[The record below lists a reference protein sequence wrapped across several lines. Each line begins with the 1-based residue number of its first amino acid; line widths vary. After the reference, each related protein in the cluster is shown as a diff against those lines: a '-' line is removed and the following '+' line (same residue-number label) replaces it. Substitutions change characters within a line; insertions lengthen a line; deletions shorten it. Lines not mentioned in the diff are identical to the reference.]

1 MADLINTLT
10 PAVNYSANELT
21 PTGYL
26 DATLNTIVYAHNYN
40 DLSNKPSINGVT
52 LKGDKTPVQLGLL
65 TAEDIPVTS
74 VNGQT
79 GDVSLSGSNLM
90 YNQNTTINEAIDNV
104 ADQIPTV
111 PVQTVN
117 GLTGNVVLTGNNV
130 NYDVGESINH
140 KIDDLAGQIVGS
152 GVSSVNG
159 KTGVVTLNGTDIQYD
174 VNKTINQAIDAV
186 AAQIPTVPV
195 QSVNNKTGSVILT
208 GDDIDYSEGVS
219 VNDQITTNTTA
230 IGDLSDLN
238 TSDNSN
244 LVEAVNEK
252 ATVVDLGRIDSTTK
266 TLTFSS
272 TVRFLIFA
280 FGGSDGRLGGYV
292 CFGRATTSFAQPI
305 LSAPTVTVTPNND
318 KIAITTS
325 TTNIYVSLVILSG
338 SPDDFVI
345 T

>member
-26 DATLNTIVYAHNYN
+26 DATLNTVVYAHNYN

-52 LKGDKTPVQLGLL
+52 LKGNKTPVQLGLL

-90 YNQNTTINEAIDNV
+90 YNQNTTINEAIDDV
-104 ADQIPTV
+104 AEQIPTV

-130 NYDVGESINH
+130 NYNVGESINH
-140 KIDDLAGQIVGS
+140 KIDELAGQIVGS

-174 VNKTINQAIDAV
+174 VNKNINQAIDAV

-195 QSVNNKTGSVILT
+195 QSVNNKIGSVILT

-219 VNDQITTNTTA
+219 VNDQISANTTVIGGLIYDVGDSISITNA
-230 IGDLSDLN
+230 IFTGYTSNSSQRVQFFIPLSKPLRSTITGANIEGDFTIYS
-238 TSDNSN
+238 
-244 LVEAVNEK
+244 VNASE
-252 ATVVDLGRIDSTTK
+252 VIVN
-266 TLTFSS
+266 SS
-272 TVRFLIFA
+272 TV
-280 FGGSDGRLGGYV
+280 GSW
-292 CFGRATTSFAQPI
+292 
-305 LSAPTVTVTPNND
+305 TVALKDNGVYFRYDLNSQMT
-318 KIAITTS
+318 
-325 TTNIYVSLVILSG
+325 TTNRSVVAVLFGTG
-338 SPDDFVI
+338 SKI
-345 T
+345 TFT

>member
-26 DATLNTIVYAHNYN
+26 DATLNTVVYAHNYN

-52 LKGDKTPVQLGLL
+52 LKGNKTPVQLGLL

-90 YNQNTTINEAIDNV
+90 YNQNTTINEAIDDV

-111 PVQTVN
+111 PVRTVN

-174 VNKTINQAIDAV
+174 VNKTINQAIDSV

-195 QSVNNKTGSVILT
+195 QSVNNKTGSVTLT
-208 GDDIDYSEGVS
+208 GDDIDYIEGVS
-219 VNDQITTNTTA
+219 VNDQISANTIA

-238 TSDNSN
+238 TSDKSS
-244 LVEAVNEK
+244 LVAAVNEVCNYGGLHNTAQTALDLNDLKTNDTANK
-252 ATVVDLGRIDSTTK
+252 AYHINMAYCSN
-266 TLTFSS
+266 
-272 TVRFLIFA
+272 
-280 FGGSDGRLGGYV
+280 
-292 CFGRATTSFAQPI
+292 
-305 LSAPTVTVTPNND
+305 APTNSGTCLLEVIKPASNGAMVLQR
-318 KIAITTS
+318 
-325 TTNIYVSLVILSG
+325 TTNYGSLGQTHIRFYLNSTWTNWIQI
-338 SPDDFVI
+338 SQ
-345 T
+345 

>member
-26 DATLNTIVYAHNYN
+26 DATLNTVVYAHNYN

-52 LKGDKTPVQLGLL
+52 LKGNKTAVQLGLL

-74 VNGQT
+74 INGQT
-79 GDVSLSGSNLM
+79 GDVLLSGSNLM
-90 YNQNTTINEAIDNV
+90 YNQNTTINEAIDEV

-174 VNKTINQAIDAV
+174 VNKNINQAIDAV

-238 TSDNSN
+238 TSDKSS
-244 LVEAVNEK
+244 LVGAVNEVNGK
-252 ATVVDLGRIDSTTK
+252 FK
-266 TLTFSS
+266 T
-272 TVRFLIFA
+272 FA
-280 FGGSDGRLGGYV
+280 FSG
-292 CFGRATTSFAQPI
+292 TTNSHGN
-305 LSAPTVTVTPNND
+305 LSLTGV
-318 KIAITTS
+318 AITAIAVGANCNLSSVHVTIGKNS
-325 TTNIYVSLVILSG
+325 TGSRIMLCFRNVDTDEQVVSTAVSG
-338 SPDDFVI
+338 TVLYYDI
-345 T
+345 

>member
-26 DATLNTIVYAHNYN
+26 DATLNTVVYAHNYN

-52 LKGDKTPVQLGLL
+52 LKGDKTAVQLGLL

-90 YNQNTTINEAIDNV
+90 YNQNTTINKAIDDV

-174 VNKTINQAIDAV
+174 VNKNINQAIDAV

-208 GDDIDYSEGVS
+208 GDDIDYSEGIS
-219 VNDQITTNTTA
+219 VNDQISTNTTA

-238 TSDNSN
+238 TSDKSS
-244 LVEAVNEK
+244 LVGAVNE
-252 ATVVDLGRIDSTTK
+252 VNPS
-266 TLTFSS
+266 
-272 TVRFLIFA
+272 
-280 FGGSDGRLGGYV
+280 
-292 CFGRATTSFAQPI
+292 C
-305 LSAPTVTVTPNND
+305 
-318 KIAITTS
+318 
-325 TTNIYVSLVILSG
+325 
-338 SPDDFVI
+338 
-345 T
+345 